1 MEQQFT
7 LRLPA
12 VMAQRLARVS
22 AQTRRP
28 RAEVVRLALE
38 QFLEGEGSRPPS
50 RAIDLVRDLI
60 GTYTS
65 GVPDLGQ
72 RHREYL
78 LRRLRR
84 DRSTPP

>member
-1 MEQQFT
+1 MGEQLS
-7 LRLPA
+7 LRLPITLA
-12 VMAQRLARVS
+12 RRLAQVS

-38 QFLEGEGSRPPS
+38 QFLAGEDGRPAA
-50 RAIDLVRDLI
+50 RAIDLVHDLI
-60 GTYTS
+60 GSYRS

-72 RHREYL
+72 RHREHL

-84 DRSTPP
+84 DRPAPP